1 MISGEILDPRPIEK
15 TLNASSAILQSC
27 VIGNRFLGRAAE
39 FICVLIKPATSNSNA
54 VITSQITRAVASI
67 NRTLPPPLRI
77 AWSRVLILDESQE
90 VPYTRK
96 RTIFRKKL
104 EGMFGGQVARL
115 LGNEDNQEQ
124 LAKVPD
130 HQESPRWSKVDVMDK
145 VLKTV
150 ADALQLSITVLKI
163 HPESSFAEVR
173 ILISRYSD
181 RFAHALP
188 LIPPFYSLEWT
199 QIWPLG
205 LSTSSTISSSSTF
218 P

>member
-27 VIGNRFLGRAAE
+27 VIGNRFVGRAAE
-39 FICVLIKPATSNSNA
+39 FICVLIKPATSNPNTI
-54 VITSQITRAVASI
+54 ITSQITRAVASI

-77 AWSRVLILDESQE
+77 AWSRVLILDAGQE

-96 RTIFRKKL
+96 KTIFRKKL

-115 LGNEDNQEQ
+115 LGNENNQEQ
-124 LAKVPD
+124 PAKAPD
-130 HQESPRWSKVDVMDK
+130 RQESPRWSKADVMDK

-150 ADALQLSITVLKI
+150 ADALQISIAVLKL

-173 ILISRYSD
+173 VPFSSTL
-181 RFAHALP
+181 RFIT
-188 LIPPFYSLEWT
+188 LIPLSSLEWT

-205 LSTSSTISSSSTF
+205 LSTNSTIFSSSTF

>member
-39 FICVLIKPATSNSNA
+39 FICVLIKPTTSISNA
-54 VITSQITRAVASI
+54 IITSQITRALASI

-104 EGMFGGQVARL
+104 EGMFGGQVARF
-115 LGNEDNQEQ
+115 LGNEYNHEQ
-124 LAKVPD
+124 PAKAPD
-130 HQESPRWSKVDVMDK
+130 HQESPRWSKVDAMLDK

-150 ADALQLSITVLKI
+150 ADALQISITVLKI

-173 ILISRYSD
+173 IHSVELIMQTADTSFFFKVWNGLRYGRQD
-181 RFAHALP
+181 CQRA
-188 LIPPFYSLEWT
+188 
-199 QIWPLG
+199 
-205 LSTSSTISSSSTF
+205 
-218 P
+218 